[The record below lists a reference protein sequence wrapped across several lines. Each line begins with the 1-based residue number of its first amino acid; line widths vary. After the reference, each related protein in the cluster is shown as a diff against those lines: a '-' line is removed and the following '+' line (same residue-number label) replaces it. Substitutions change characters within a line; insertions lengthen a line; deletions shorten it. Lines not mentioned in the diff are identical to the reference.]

1 MSCRVVR
8 KILLNVP
15 KTTTMEASVVVIEG
29 DALDALNGDENDKLV
44 ERKERKLGGRWGS

>member
-1 MSCRVVR
+1 MSCHVVR